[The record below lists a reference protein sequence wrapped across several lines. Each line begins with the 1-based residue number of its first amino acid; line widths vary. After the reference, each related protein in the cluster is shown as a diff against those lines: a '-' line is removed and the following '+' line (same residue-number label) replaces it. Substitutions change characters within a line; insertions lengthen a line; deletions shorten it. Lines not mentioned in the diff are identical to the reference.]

1 MVAISPPTVKTAK
14 ADRKALKFTSR
25 KQNSLFGS
33 PIASFVAIII
43 ALVWT
48 IPTFGLFI
56 SSIRTP
62 EDINNTGWWT
72 FLTNP
77 SFTLE
82 NYNTVLF
89 EGSSVTPPLS
99 LYFLN
104 SFAITI
110 PGTVFPVVLATF
122 AAYALAWFDFK
133 GRDFLF
139 YTIFAMQVI
148 PLQLALIPLLQLFAN
163 GLQIGDVTLIPAL
176 GITGTYIPIWIAH
189 TMFAMPIAIFLL
201 HNFLS
206 QIPRELMEAAR
217 VDGADAFKTFRM
229 VVLPLSIP
237 AIASFAIF
245 QFLWVWNDLLV
256 GLDVRWR
263 KAGDRASHGSSGRTH
278 GNSRRRLGATD
289 GRSVRVDHCAG
300 RGVLRSAALLRART
314 AGGFGQGLG
323 ATRTVIG

>member
-1 MVAISPPTVKTAK
+1 MVTIATGAPASVRTQ
-14 ADRKALKFTSR
+14 RKAMKLSTR
-25 KQNSLFGS
+25 KQGNIFSS
-33 PIASFVAIII
+33 PIASFFAVLI

-48 IPTFGLFI
+48 IPTLGLFI
-56 SSIRTP
+56 TSFRNP
-62 EDINNTGWWT
+62 VDINTTGWWT
-72 FLTNP
+72 FLSNP
-77 SFTLE
+77 SFTLQ
-82 NYNTVLF
+82 NYNSVLF
-89 EGSSVTPPLS
+89 EGSGSTPPLS

-110 PGTVFPVVLATF
+110 PATVFPVVLATF

-148 PLQLALIPLLQLFAN
+148 PLQLALIPLLQLFAQ
-163 GLQIGDVTLIPAL
+163 GVRFGSFTLIPPL
-176 GITGTYIPIWIAH
+176 GITGTYVPIWLAH

-201 HNFLS
+201 HNFLT

-229 VVLPLSIP
+229 VVLPLSVP

-256 GLDVRWR
+256 GLTFGGGKQGIAPLTVRLAELTGTR
-263 KAGDRASHGSSGRTH
+263 GGDWQ
-278 GNSRRRLGATD
+278 
-289 GRSVRVDHCAG
+289 
-300 RGVLRSAALLRART
+300 VLT
-314 AGGFGQGLG
+314 AGAFVSIIVPVAVFFALQRYFVRGLLAG
-323 ATRTVIG
+323 SVKG